1 MMGKFADIIFQKTSF
16 LSRKVMFFL
25 CFAVVCLLASDCLAF
40 DGCPDLE
47 TLQKKYMNGC
57 VPCQVVKVLLTAFM
71 RASANVYDVSRE
83 AGTKLLLIGSAVW
96 VAFWALKKV
105 SSFTNP
111 EPMAMMNELLIFFGK
126 VLVAFVFINSGI
138 GTLIGYAVNPVI
150 AAGADYGS
158 ALISAGASSMAHPID
173 LTATPEA
180 KNAYDGPTEIVSKN
194 VMDKILRFSEAAS
207 YEVTNNLIIG
217 SALSCFAVQKG
228 IHWDFV
234 IEFHIPDI
242 WLWLCGAAIW
252 IVGFLLTLAVC
263 YYLVDIP
270 FKLGFAIIALP
281 VVIGLWPFKIT
292 QGKLKAVFMIAV
304 NAAGTFLFLSLAVA
318 YAMVL
323 ISSALQ
329 DTDSLFEAFKND
341 DVTYVENLFA
351 FTGPHFVIILFCYIY
366 GFKMIG
372 DISKKM
378 PDKFFSGSMTA
389 GAGSPMH
396 HMATAATNWLKQKAM
411 APVKMGIDIAA
422 NQAGKAAMTVTKA
435 AGNVGLSAAA
445 YGIGS
450 AGRGISKGV
459 GAIGR
464 KMANAGR
471 NAQEGFDAERRMS
484 ARDNTA
490 YKQFGLGFRSQLSG
504 AFAKTGELMERVGKK
519 GDNLSKTLQQHPLN
533 ENGTFSRIGN
543 AAKASGKAWKEAV
556 KDFADVDATW
566 DRVSEQEDARL
577 EAQKERSRK
586 ASGKVAAYVPTGTGE
601 LIQAAGTAL
610 RKHENTDSSNLIK
623 KAASKFAGAYGKHLE
638 RKGAFIAEN
647 KAEEGTHRAR
657 IRKAFIQEAS
667 PEGASREHPL
677 AFAWKGLAAGSKNL
691 GKGFIKDW
699 GKVTKHAKILSN
711 SVTEFGNNYIDTLD
725 SNSAQTADS
734 LSGLGN
740 ALKNA
745 PKKFTKDADK
755 IVDGVLQNITDHS
768 DMNGQFTATRK
779 DSFRRAKVIAKNI
792 AKNLDPLQNTYKEG
806 MASLQ
811 DTNGNPLETTIG
823 LTAGVT
829 KGIVKDVGN
838 LALSLPAAALG
849 VAVMGKD
856 IANTAVEGAYSTAM
870 HVAFAGIDAAKIAT
884 APLTSAVKTT
894 ADITGHLGASALDL
908 GKTAMN
914 VMAVGQIVNV
924 GAGVINTAGALTKLV
939 VKTPLRAVA
948 GIAGF
953 GFKTVDNTLYAAY
966 RATVTPTLAVGNAA
980 LQGIGLGYR
989 TLSATTLGKGIRTE
1003 FHIARNGLKVGL
1015 RTIQIGT
1022 SIIKAAAG
1030 EGSKRPARKP
1040 TPQEKAKRDA
1050 EKKRREEENKKKE
1063 TEKRREKERQ
1073 AAEEKRQHLEDTR
1086 RQMESERQRQND
1098 LRDHAKD
1105 EFNRRAL
1112 ELQNE
1117 MLRRLSDAPSNERQT
1132 LRNTLKAEYD
1142 QRLSEIKNEL
1152 LNRP

>member
-1 MMGKFADIIFQKTSF
+1 MIGRLADIILRKTS
-16 LSRKVMFFL
+16 SRIRNMMFFL
-25 CFAVVCLLASDCLAF
+25 CFAVVFLLASDCFAS
-40 DGCPDLE
+40 DECPDLE

-83 AGTKLLLIGSAVW
+83 AGTKLLLIGSAIW

-150 AAGADYGS
+150 AAGADYGT

-173 LTATPEA
+173 LTAAPEA
-180 KNAYDGPTEIVSKN
+180 KNAYSGPTDIVSKK

-207 YEVTNNLIIG
+207 YEVTNNMIIG

-228 IHWDFV
+228 IHWKLI
-234 IEFHIPDI
+234 IEIHIPDI

-252 IVGFLLTLAVC
+252 IIGFLLTLAVC

-292 QGKLKAVFMIAV
+292 QGKLKAVIMIAV

-323 ISSALQ
+323 ISAALQ
-329 DTDSLFEAFKND
+329 DKEKLFEAFKQD

-351 FTGPHFVIILFCYIY
+351 ITGPHFIIILFCYIY

-372 DISKKM
+372 EISKKM
-378 PDKFFSGSMTA
+378 PNKFFGGSMTA
-389 GAGSPMH
+389 SAGSPIH
-396 HMATAATNWLKQKAM
+396 HMTTAATDWLKKKAM
-411 APVKMGIDIAA
+411 APVKMATDIIA
-422 NQAGKAAMTVTKA
+422 NQAGKAATTVTKA
-435 AGNVGLSAAA
+435 AGNVGIGMAA
-445 YGIGS
+445 YGVG
-450 AGRGISKGV
+450 AVGRGLGKGTSF
-459 GAIGR
+459 IGR

-471 NAQEGFDAERRMS
+471 NAQEGFDAEQRMG
-484 ARDNTA
+484 ARNNSA
-490 YKQFGLGFRSQLSG
+490 YKQFGLGFKSQLSG
-504 AFAKTGELMERVGKK
+504 AFAKTGELMDRAGKK
-519 GDNLSKTLQQHPLN
+519 GDDLSKTLQNPLN
-533 ENGTFSRIGN
+533 NTFARIGD
-543 AAKASGKAWKEAV
+543 AAKASGKEWKEAV

-586 ASGKVAAYVPTGTGE
+586 ASGKVAAYAPIGTGDA
-601 LIQAAGTAL
+601 IQAVGTAL
-610 RKHENTDSSNLIK
+610 RKYENTDSSNVIK
-623 KAASKFAGAYGKHLE
+623 KVASKFAGAYGKHLE
-638 RKGAFIAEN
+638 RKGAFIAQN
-647 KAEEGTHRAR
+647 VAEEGTHRAQ
-657 IRKAFIQEAS
+657 IRKAFILEAS
-667 PEGASREHPL
+667 PEGAAREHPL
-677 AFAWKGLAAGSKNL
+677 AFAWRGLAAGGKSL

-725 SNSAQTADS
+725 SNSAQAADS
-734 LSGLGN
+734 LAGLGN

-745 PKKFTKDADK
+745 PKKFAKDADK
-755 IVDGVLQNITDHS
+755 IVDSVLQDITDHS
-768 DMNGQFTATRK
+768 DINGQFISTLK
-779 DSFRRAKVIAKNI
+779 DSKARAKVIAKNI
-792 AKNLDPLQNTYKEG
+792 AKNLDPLQNTYNEG

-849 VAVMGKD
+849 LGIMGKD
-856 IANTAVEGAYSTAM
+856 VANTAVEGAYSATM
-870 HVAFAGIDAAKIAT
+870 HAAFAGIDAAKLAT
-884 APLTSAVKTT
+884 APLTSAVKT
-894 ADITGHLGASALDL
+894 AANITGHLGASALDL
-908 GKTAMN
+908 GKTTIN

-924 GAGVINTAGALTKLV
+924 GAGVLNTAGALAKV
-939 VKTPLRAVA
+939 PVKTILRAA
-948 GIAGF
+948 GGITSF
-953 GFKTVDNTLYAAY
+953 GFSVVDNTLYAAY
-966 RATVTPTLAVGNAA
+966 RSTVTPTLAVGNAA
-980 LQGIGLGYR
+980 LQGIGVGYR
-989 TLSATTLGKGIRTE
+989 ALSATTLGKGIRTE
-1003 FHIARNGLKVGL
+1003 LHIARNGLKVGL

-1030 EGSKRPARKP
+1030 KGPNRPARKL
-1040 TPQEKAKRDA
+1040 TPQERAQRDA
-1050 EKKRREEENKKKE
+1050 ERKRREEEEKKRE
-1063 TEKRREKERQ
+1063 AERRRERERQ
-1073 AAEEKRQHLEDTR
+1073 IEAEKQKLLDDLR
-1086 RQMESERQRQND
+1086 RQMENERQRHND
-1098 LRDHAKD
+1098 LRNNAKD
-1105 EFNRRAL
+1105 EFNRRVS

-1117 MLRRLSDAPSNERQT
+1117 MLRRLADAPSNERQN
-1132 LRNTLKAEYD
+1132 LRTTLKTEYD
-1142 QRLSEIKNEL
+1142 QRVSEIRNEL
-1152 LNRP
+1152 LNQT